1 MWGPRTLWP
10 DRKGVSLMQKKQS
23 YTTPVL
29 VKREQLR
36 DVTAGVNGKYRE
48 KLRDVLQ

>member
-1 MWGPRTLWP
+1 
-10 DRKGVSLMQKKQS
+10 MQRHEQKLAYS
-23 YTTPVL
+23 EPML

-48 KLRDVLQ
+48 KISDKFRDF

>member
-1 MWGPRTLWP
+1 
-10 DRKGVSLMQKKQS
+10 MQQHNRRLA
-23 YTTPVL
+23 YAEPVL

-48 KLRDVLQ
+48 KLTDKLRDF